1 MTTQP
6 IHYQSIKE
14 IQDSYENKSETPVSV
29 TEHFLKR
36 IESLDPDLKS
46 YATVMSDS
54 ALQQAEFLSKLYDDD
69 RKKLSLFGIPVAV
82 KDLCYTDGVLTMGG
96 TAVLEDNIPNYDS
109 TVVERLKS
117 AGAIILGKLNLTEGA
132 MAGYNPRRDVPKN
145 PWNFDYGPGG
155 SSGGAAA
162 AVAAGFLPAANA
174 SDGGGSIRIPAAM
187 CG

>member
-46 YATVMSDS
+46 YATVMSDN

-82 KDLCYTDGVLTMGG
+82 KDLSYLPVAANLVSRSSKSKYLFL
-96 TAVLEDNIPNYDS
+96 TAVL
-109 TVVERLKS
+109 V
-117 AGAIILGKLNLTEGA
+117 KLSLNS
-132 MAGYNPRRDVPKN
+132 Y
-145 PWNFDYGPGG
+145 
-155 SSGGAAA
+155 SSSLA
-162 AVAAGFLPAANA
+162 
-174 SDGGGSIRIPAAM
+174 
-187 CG
+187 

>member
-82 KDLCYTDGVLTMGG
+82 KDLCYTDGVLTCLLY
-96 TAVLEDNIPNYDS
+96 TSPS
-109 TVVERLKS
+109 
-117 AGAIILGKLNLTEGA
+117 
-132 MAGYNPRRDVPKN
+132 PRD
-145 PWNFDYGPGG
+145 
-155 SSGGAAA
+155 
-162 AVAAGFLPAANA
+162 
-174 SDGGGSIRIPAAM
+174 
-187 CG
+187 